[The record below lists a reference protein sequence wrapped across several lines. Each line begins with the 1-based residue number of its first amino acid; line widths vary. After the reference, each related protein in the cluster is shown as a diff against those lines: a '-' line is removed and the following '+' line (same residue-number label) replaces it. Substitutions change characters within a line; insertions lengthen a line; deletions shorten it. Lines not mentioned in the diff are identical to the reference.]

1 MAISQAVSEATTAR
15 HDEKPR
21 GLWYLAALR
30 FLNKTWGKVTEIG
43 DFYEVFMN
51 NILLPHMEINLNGEY
66 IIVNEGQKLAELPV
80 RFQTVILKM
89 MMQQKVDNVLTLG
102 VSHED
107 ITINF
112 EGLIVD
118 LFMMEALDASIG
130 LLMKTERNIINEAGL
145 RDFFDYEN
153 RS

>member
-1 MAISQAVSEATTAR
+1 
-15 HDEKPR
+15 
-21 GLWYLAALR
+21 
-30 FLNKTWGKVTEIG
+30 
-43 DFYEVFMN
+43 
-51 NILLPHMEINLNGEY
+51 MEINLNGEY

-145 RDFFDYEN
+145 RDFFDYGNATTWAN
-153 RS
+153 RIKRLLEKHPEMDPGYTAPQTPNIPIPPPRT